1 MCVQIVSDWFV
12 IMAAVCTINFDEFGR
27 PFLILKDQDKKKR
40 LTGIDAVKVS
50 YLLNYL
56 IT

>member
-1 MCVQIVSDWFV
+1 
-12 IMAAVCTINFDEFGR
+12 MAAVCAINFDEFGR

-50 YLLNYL
+50 LLLNLLL
-56 IT
+56 I